1 MNLLIQTSLALF
13 FISVAGVFLVKSQI
27 LHTLIC
33 LELSFFSVN
42 LLLIGFGSYHSDA
55 LGALFA
61 LFSLT
66 VSAAESAIGLSI
78 LVAIHRSSQS
88 LLYVRLPGL
97 AG

>member
-1 MNLLIQTSLALF
+1 VLIQTSLALF
-13 FISVAGVFLVKSQI
+13 FISIAGIVLVKSQV

-33 LELSFFSVN
+33 LELSFFAVN
-42 LLLIGFGSYHSDA
+42 LVLIALGSYHSDS

-78 LVAIHRSSQS
+78 LVAVHRSSQS
-88 LLYVRLPGL
+88 LLYARLPSLNG
-97 AG
+97 